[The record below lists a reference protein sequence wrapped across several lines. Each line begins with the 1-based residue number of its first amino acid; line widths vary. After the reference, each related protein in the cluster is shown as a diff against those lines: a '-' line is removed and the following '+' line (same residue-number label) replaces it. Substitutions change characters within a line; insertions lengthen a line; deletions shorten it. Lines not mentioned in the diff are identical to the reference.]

1 MSTTTTSTAQATQPH
16 HYTSASPSSTYNRV
30 TSKSKKSMSI
40 TQTYYLAHKARA
52 KLAHEAAQ
60 PDHRLRFLVGHA
72 NLLDSL
78 MVELVDAER
87 EQERWFNQSLRG
99 PGSTTERHVQ
109 WADKIVEQADEDYDS
124 ASDSGS
130 ESESDVDDDDDSVQM
145 IKPVVTSTTP
155 AVPIS
160 ASTLPSSPRE
170 TPSPSHT
177 QIAVVTK
184 EIDMMSDDEYDD
196 DLQEDYAQLELVRT
210 PSHANSPPEL
220 CLDHDSEE
228 SSDEDMPPLSTT
240 TGHPPQYT
248 HKDVKSHTTE
258 HEMLQG
264 SDFYISRSASHS
276 LISAISVC

>member
-1 MSTTTTSTAQATQPH
+1 MSTTSSTIEATQPH
-16 HYTSASPSSTYNRV
+16 PSFTHNRV
-30 TSKSKKSMSI
+30 TSKSRKSMSI

-87 EQERWFNQSLRG
+87 EQERWFNQSARE
-99 PGSTTERHVQ
+99 PGSTTERRVQ
-109 WADKIVEQADEDYDS
+109 WADRIVEQADGEDDS

-130 ESESDVDDDDDSVQM
+130 EPDSDVDDDDSAPM
-145 IKPVVTSTTP
+145 IQLVVTSTTA

-160 ASTLPSSPRE
+160 ASTLPRSPRQ
-170 TPSPSHT
+170 TPSSSHT
-177 QIAVVTK
+177 QIAVVTT
-184 EIDMMSDDEYDD
+184 ETDMMSDDEDDD
-196 DLQEDYAQLELVRT
+196 DLQEDFAQLELVRI

-228 SSDEDMPPLSTT
+228 SSDEDMPPLPTT
-240 TGHPPQYT
+240 TGHSPQYAHEDT
-248 HKDVKSHTTE
+248 KSHPTE
-258 HEMLQG
+258 HEMLQE
-264 SDFYISRSASHS
+264 SDFYVSRPASHS
-276 LISAISVC
+276 LISAISVY

>member
-1 MSTTTTSTAQATQPH
+1 MSTTTTSTTKVTSPH
-16 HYTSASPSSTYNRV
+16 HYTSASPSTTYNRV

-87 EQERWFNQSLRG
+87 EQERWFNQSVRG
-99 PGSTTERHVQ
+99 PGSPSERHVQ
-109 WADKIVEQADEDYDS
+109 WADKIIEQVDEDYDS

-130 ESESDVDDDDDSVQM
+130 EPDSDVDDEDSIQM
-145 IKPVVTSTTP
+145 IKPVATSTT
-155 AVPIS
+155 AAIPIS
-160 ASTLPSSPRE
+160 TSTIPTSQRQ
-170 TPSPSHT
+170 TPAPSHT
-177 QIAVVTK
+177 QIAVFTK
-184 EIDMMSDDEYDD
+184 EVDMMSDDEDDD

-228 SSDEDMPPLSTT
+228 SSDEDMPPLPTATEHS
-240 TGHPPQYT
+240 PQYT

-258 HEMLQG
+258 HEMLQA
-264 SDFYISRSASHS
+264 SDFYVSRPASHS
-276 LISAISVC
+276 LISAISVY

>member
-1 MSTTTTSTAQATQPH
+1 MSTTTTSTIKVTPPQ
-16 HYTSASPSSTYNRV
+16 HYTSASPSSTYSRV

-87 EQERWFNQSLRG
+87 EQERWYNQSVRG
-99 PGSTTERHVQ
+99 PSSPSERHVQ
-109 WADKIVEQADEDYDS
+109 WADRIVEQADEDYDS
-124 ASDSGS
+124 SSDSGS
-130 ESESDVDDDDDSVQM
+130 EPDSDLDDEDSVQM
-145 IKPVVTSTTP
+145 IKPVATSITAAVSISTSTSPTRQRQT
-155 AVPIS
+155 S
-160 ASTLPSSPRE
+160 A
-170 TPSPSHT
+170 PSHT

-184 EIDMMSDDEYDD
+184 EVDMMSNDEDDD

-228 SSDEDMPPLSTT
+228 SSDEDMPPLPTATEHS
-240 TGHPPQYT
+240 PQYT

-258 HEMLQG
+258 HEILQG
-264 SDFYISRSASHS
+264 SDFYVSRPASHS
-276 LISAISVC
+276 LISAISVY

>member
-1 MSTTTTSTAQATQPH
+1 MSTTTISTTKVTPPH
-16 HYTSASPSSTYNRV
+16 HYTSASPSSTYSRV

-87 EQERWFNQSLRG
+87 EQERWFSQSVRG
-99 PGSTTERHVQ
+99 PSSPSERHVQ
-109 WADKIVEQADEDYDS
+109 WADKIVEQVDEDYDS

-130 ESESDVDDDDDSVQM
+130 EPDSDVDDEDSVQM
-145 IKPVVTSTTP
+145 IKPVATSTTA

-160 ASTLPSSPRE
+160 TSTFPVSQRQTSA
-170 TPSPSHT
+170 PSHT
-177 QIAVVTK
+177 QIAVSTK
-184 EIDMMSDDEYDD
+184 EVDMMSDDEDDD

-228 SSDEDMPPLSTT
+228 SSDEDMPPLPTATEHS
-240 TGHPPQYT
+240 PQYT

-264 SDFYISRSASHS
+264 SDFYVSRPASHS
-276 LISAISVC
+276 LISAISVY